1 MALWAVQSLAMFE
14 RHLAQIPGRQRL
26 SVLIGM
32 ILLSLVLTQF
42 IELPTRTLAVSVF
55 GSPLGVDLS
64 SEWLM
69 AVLLAGLA
77 CTGTD
82 ALVRTHPH
90 ARQVGLSHTFV
101 YWALPGFLGLVTAQL
116 LALAPT
122 RAIWIAGL
130 VGTGLLFAVV
140 LTAEYTTI
148 DPLAPAYSQARLLLN
163 TIAYAVAFALFVIV
177 YETRSRSLITVT
189 ATLMISF
196 ALALDLLW
204 NSSANAGRTATLAG
218 AVALIMGECNWAM
231 NYWQISSWSGGI
243 VLLLIFYVMTG
254 IATLHLQGRLNR
266 RVLIEF
272 AVVAIVGLLV
282 LLVYHP

>member
-1 MALWAVQSLAMFE
+1 MFE
-14 RHLAQIPGRQRL
+14 RHLTQIPGRQRL

-90 ARQVGLSHTFV
+90 ARQVGLSYTFV
-101 YWALPGFLGLVTAQL
+101 YWALPGLLGLVTAQL

-122 RAIWIAGL
+122 RTIWIAGL

-204 NSSANAGRTATLAG
+204 SSSAKAGRTATLAG

-266 RVLIEF
+266 HVLIEF

-282 LLVYHP
+282 LLVCHP

>member
-1 MALWAVQSLAMFE
+1 MVLRAVQSLAMFE

-26 SVLIGM
+26 SILIGFL
-32 ILLSLVLTQF
+32 LLSLVLTQF
-42 IELPTRTLAVSVF
+42 IELPTRKLAVSVF
-55 GSPLGVDLS
+55 GSPLGIDLS

-90 ARQVGLSHTFV
+90 AHRVSLSYTFV
-101 YWALPGFLGLVTAQL
+101 YWALPGLLGLVTARL

-122 RAIWIAGL
+122 RAIWVTGL

-140 LTAEYTTI
+140 LTAEYTSV
-148 DPLAPAYSQARLLLN
+148 DPLAPAYSEARLLLN

-177 YETRSRSLITVT
+177 HETRSRSLITVT
-189 ATLMISF
+189 ATLIISF

-204 NSSANAGRTATLAG
+204 SSSANAGRTATLAG
-218 AVALIMGECNWAM
+218 AVALILGECSWAM

-254 IATLHLQGRLNR
+254 IAAQHLQGRLR
-266 RVLIEF
+266 RHVLVEYAIVAIAGTAVLIVF
-272 AVVAIVGLLV
+272 
-282 LLVYHP
+282 HP